1 MKNIH
6 KYIFQPEKRL
16 GNSFM
21 DAIEIKQHEFYKEI
35 DWEALKAKKIKS
47 PMCLIIKNDKDLNY
61 FDKVNK
67 F

>member
-1 MKNIH
+1 
-6 KYIFQPEKRL
+6 
-16 GNSFM
+16 M